1 MNTSTSEDQTRKRVA
16 DKPPD
21 GPPTKRQTVKT
32 TAELKQQLNRSSA
45 AVDLP
50 KSSTSSAEGESE
62 KKEKEKK
69 EKEKRDKEKEHKEK
83 EEKRKEERTKMQIL
97 VSNFSESQ
105 LNRYEMFR
113 RASFPKA
120 AIRRLMQ
127 SLTGTSI
134 SQNVCVAM
142 AGIAKYY
149 VGEIV
154 ECALDIRDQC
164 EDSGPLTPSHIR
176 EAARRVHAKSPLRL
190 KGYQGR

>member
-1 MNTSTSEDQTRKRVA
+1 MNTSTSDDQSRKRSA

-32 TAELKQQLNRSSA
+32 TAELKQQLNRNQTN
-45 AVDLP
+45 VDLP
-50 KSSTSSAEGESE
+50 KASSSSTDVETEKKE
-62 KKEKEKK
+62 KDKKEKEKK
-69 EKEKRDKEKEHKEK
+69 DKEKEER
-83 EEKRKEERTKMQIL
+83 RKEERTKMQIL

-134 SQNVCVAM
+134 SQNVCIAM

-164 EDSGPLTPSHIR
+164 EESGPLTPSHIR

-190 KGYQGR
+190 KGYGGR